1 MFFLAEFIQACSGCG
16 AERVLT
22 PSANTAEK
30 FLIVY
35 FRHLKISISL
45 YEQVFHADLTFTLG
59 YNMSLSHMLTHFPTL
74 LLSAPFTVVGTK
86 GILLPCFVTKITKTP
101 TALWGGQI
109 NKKKLL
115 FFACL

>member
-1 MFFLAEFIQACSGCG
+1 MFFIAEFIQACSGCG

-45 YEQVFHADLTFTLG
+45 YEQVFHADLTFSLG
-59 YNMSLSHMLTHFPTL
+59 YMSLSHMLTHFPTL
-74 LLSAPFTVVGTK
+74 LLSAPFIVVSTK
-86 GILLPCFVTKITKTP
+86 VILLLCFITN
-101 TALWGGQI
+101 I
-109 NKKKLL
+109 NY
-115 FFACL
+115 

>member
-1 MFFLAEFIQACSGCG
+1 MFFIAEFIQACSGCG

-22 PSANTAEK
+22 SSANTDEK

-59 YNMSLSHMLTHFPTL
+59 YNMSLGHMLTRFSTL
-74 LLSAPFTVVGTK
+74 PFSAPFIVVSTK
-86 GILLPCFVTKITKTP
+86 IILLLCFIIKI
-101 TALWGGQI
+101 
-109 NKKKLL
+109 NY
-115 FFACL
+115 

>member
-1 MFFLAEFIQACSGCG
+1 MFFIAEFIEACSGCG

-35 FRHLKISISL
+35 FRHLKISVSL

-59 YNMSLSHMLTHFPTL
+59 YNMSLSRMLTHFPTL
-74 LLSAPFTVVGTK
+74 LLSAPFIVVTTK
-86 GILLPCFVTKITKTP
+86 VILLLCFITKINYQNSSSFM
-101 TALWGGQI
+101 GRMD
-109 NKKKLL
+109 
-115 FFACL
+115 